1 MGRHLAAAVLAMVML
16 LVCAGPGTCE
26 GAAHPGSRNAAEDL
40 LLIVDFQNVYLPG
53 SYWSCPGMP
62 DAMRNTLAVLSA
74 PNAPDYLMTAFIAPE
89 EPEGRWALYNEEYS
103 GINGDAFLSEFAEE
117 IRPYATDGHMVFKSV
132 YSSMECEEVQ
142 AAMEGKKAVV
152 LTGVVAECCVLATLM
167 DAIDMG
173 YEVVYLYDGIAGTS
187 EKDEQMILR
196 LAGYFAPVHVT
207 VMSCAEYIAAI
218 SGDAGD
224 P

>member
-1 MGRHLAAAVLAMVML
+1 
-16 LVCAGPGTCE
+16 
-26 GAAHPGSRNAAEDL
+26 
-40 LLIVDFQNVYLPG
+40 
-53 SYWSCPGMP
+53 MP

-74 PNAPDYLMTAFIAPE
+74 PNALDYLMTAFIAPE

>member
-1 MGRHLAAAVLAMVML
+1 
-16 LVCAGPGTCE
+16 
-26 GAAHPGSRNAAEDL
+26 
-40 LLIVDFQNVYLPG
+40 
-53 SYWSCPGMP
+53 
-62 DAMRNTLAVLSA
+62 
-74 PNAPDYLMTAFIAPE
+74 MTAFIAPE

-218 SGDAGD
+218 SGDAGIRKTGRGTISRTHEACYLNRGGTIWLFQCLCCAASTQAERSMKTWFCSISTTI
-224 P
+224 